1 MLMLYFLIA
10 MEKQNTY
17 NHYIMKNFFK
27 NGTAFL
33 IAVAFFM
40 QSCESAQEKIEKET
54 FATEKSNMSDAALDS
69 NEFEAFEVNNYS
81 VTPPLVIKQPGFE
94 KLKVASLISSADELR
109 DSPEFVFGGSADG
122 SGLLKEG
129 KGYALIVNHE
139 DNFAVSRVILNGK
152 FQPIRG
158 EYIMNSDGGQWRL
171 CSATL
176 ATPEEHGFGPA
187 FITCGESGPESR
199 THSLN
204 PYAPAGNA
212 EASRELPGFGRW
224 SAENAV
230 PLPKDAYAGYT
241 AVVIGDDDSGNGGG
255 QVALYLGKQ
264 GDLDNGRLFMLRRTD
279 LNQIERD
286 MVVGDTYDVE
296 FTRIKDQESLTGD
309 QINLL
314 VDEKKAIKF
323 GRVED
328 IDYRKGGGEN
338 SREIYFNVTGQDNSG
353 ANADYSRTKYGRV
366 YRLVLNEKN
375 PLKGTLSVVLDG
387 DDRSGIAGKFQNPDN
402 ICVTDNYAYIQEDP
416 NGYGDETHDA
426 YVYQYNLRTGVL
438 KVVFELDHL
447 RNGEEDEFGFN
458 GAEARFGSWEYGS
471 LVDISDVV
479 GKEDV
484 FYLCIQPHTWRKE
497 VFAGV
502 DGGSKRLSENQ
513 GSQII
518 LIKGLAR

>member
-1 MLMLYFLIA
+1 MMKYFSTHRIA
-10 MEKQNTY
+10 GLFATV
-17 NHYIMKNFFK
+17 FF
-27 NGTAFL
+27 L
-33 IAVAFFM
+33 
-40 QSCESAQEKIEKET
+40 QSCDNAQEKLEKEALAHETASLSDLSMTTAAMGT
-54 FATEKSNMSDAALDS
+54 FEFKSH
-69 NEFEAFEVNNYS
+69 S
-81 VTPPLVIKQPGFE
+81 VTPPLVIKKPGFE
-94 KLKVASLISSADELR
+94 NLEVASLISSADELR
-109 DSPEFVFGGSADG
+109 ESPEFVFGGSADG

-129 KGYALIVNHE
+129 RGYALIVNHE
-139 DNFAVSRVILNGK
+139 DNFAVSRIILNGR
-152 FQPIRG
+152 FEPIKG

-187 FITCGESGPESR
+187 FITCGESGAESR

-212 EASRELPGFGRW
+212 SISRELPAFGRW

-230 PLPKDAYAGYT
+230 PLPKDAYEGMT
-241 AVVIGDDDSGNGGG
+241 AVIIGDDDSGPAGG
-255 QVALYLGKQ
+255 QLAMYLGKQ
-264 GDLDNGRLFMLRRTD
+264 GDLDNGHLFMLRRTD
-279 LNQIERD
+279 LNQAERD
-286 MVVGDTYDVE
+286 MVVGQSYDVE
-296 FTRIKDQESLTGD
+296 FTKVKDQESLTGD

-328 IDYRKGGGEN
+328 IDYRKGGGLN
-338 SREIYFNVTGQDNSG
+338 SREVYFNVTGQDNNGS
-353 ANADYSRTKYGRV
+353 NADYSRSKYGRV

-375 PLKGTLSVVLDG
+375 PLKGKLSVVLDG
-387 DDRSGIAGKFQNPDN
+387 DDRNGIAGKFQNPDN

-426 YVYQYNLRTGVL
+426 YVYQYNLRTGDL

-458 GAEARFGSWEYGS
+458 GAESRFGAWEYGS
-471 LVDISDVV
+471 MVDISDKVN
-479 GKEDV
+479 KEGV
-484 FYLCIQPHTWRKE
+484 FYLCVQPHTWRKE
-497 VFAGV
+497 EFAGV
-502 DGGSKRLSENQ
+502 DGGSKRLQENQ

-518 LIKGLAR
+518 LIKGLER